1 MAEALK
7 PGPGVVTPTTELAEH
22 SAAGAR
28 LHFFFLNIGHF
39 LDHLFMLVFSTA
51 AAVVLVHEWGL
62 TYSELIPYATPG
74 FIAFAAFTIPAGWL
88 ADRYGRE
95 ILISVFF
102 IGCGFASIACAFA
115 SSPLQI
121 AVCLFF
127 VGVFASIY
135 HPVGIALVLEGN
147 KKTGLRVASNGVWG
161 NLGVA
166 VAALLT
172 GALIDAGGWRS
183 AFVVPAIVSILFG
196 LTYYFKV
203 RRYSPSQLAL
213 SAAGQSAG
221 QKTVSALAKDED
233 KTPAKSLTASSTDSS
248 NDVSVDHSKAVSEH
262 SERKRVQRVLAIV
275 LLTTACGGVVFQ
287 STTFALPKVL
297 LEKSGDYAT
306 SATTLGWIA
315 FIVFAIGSIGQ
326 LIVGYLLDRGSA
338 RRVFMAVAFLQVV
351 FFALAI
357 GAQGLWVPFIASG
370 FMLAAFGQI
379 PINDVL
385 VGRVT
390 NTLVRSRIL
399 AIRYT
404 VTLSTMALSVPLIST
419 LHARGGV
426 ASLFVLLT
434 VMALIILIATR
445 FLPKDV

>member
-1 MAEALK
+1 
-7 PGPGVVTPTTELAEH
+7 
-22 SAAGAR
+22 
-28 LHFFFLNIGHF
+28 
-39 LDHLFMLVFSTA
+39 MLVFSTA

-62 TYSELIPYATPG
+62 SYSELIPYATPG

-95 ILISVFF
+95 ILMSVFF
-102 IGCGFASIACAFA
+102 VGCGIASIACAFA
-115 SSPLQI
+115 NSPLQI

-135 HPVGIALVLEGN
+135 HPVGIALVLEGH

-172 GALIDAGGWRS
+172 GALIDVGGWRS
-183 AFVVPAIVSILFG
+183 AFVAPAIVSILFG
-196 LTYYFKV
+196 LFYFFKI
-203 RRYSPSQLAL
+203 RRYSPAQLA
-213 SAAGQSAG
+213 SQSAR
-221 QKTVSALAKDED
+221 QWQLAQN
-233 KTPAKSLTASSTDSS
+233 AAVQSSGSSTGSDETLPLTP
-248 NDVSVDHSKAVSEH
+248 DKHRTSEKSITNTSTRLLADTAEQ

-297 LEKSGDYAT
+297 LEKSGDYVSTAT
-306 SATTLGWIA
+306 MLGWIA
-315 FIVFAIGSIGQ
+315 FIVFAIGSVGQ
-326 LIVGYLLDRGSA
+326 LVVGYLLDRGLA
-338 RRVFMAVAFLQVV
+338 RRVFMGVAFLQVV

-357 GAQGLWVPFIASG
+357 GAEGLWVPFIASG

-390 NTLVRSRIL
+390 STLVRSRIL

-434 VMALIILIATR
+434 IMALIILIATR
-445 FLPKDV
+445 FLPDDV